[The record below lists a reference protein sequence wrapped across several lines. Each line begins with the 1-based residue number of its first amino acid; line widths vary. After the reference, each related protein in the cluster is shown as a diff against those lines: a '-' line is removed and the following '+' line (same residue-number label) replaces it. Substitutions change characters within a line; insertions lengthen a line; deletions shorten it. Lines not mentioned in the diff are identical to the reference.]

1 MHFVSVIDVER
12 DLLKANR
19 KIAHKNRALL
29 DRYNVVAFDFMG
41 AIGSGKTLLIE
52 KLIERL
58 KDRYNIGCIAGDVIA
73 KYDGERFRKHGVE
86 VVPLNT
92 GKECHLDAH
101 LVSHALEDLNLEDLD
116 LLFIEN
122 VGNLICPTDFDLG
135 AHKRVVVVSVTE
147 GEDTVRKHPM
157 IFKTVDLTVINKIDV
172 AEAVEVDPLK
182 MKRDAQDINDTMEV
196 VLTSLK
202 TNEGLDRVVDFI
214 VKSKEGGRG

>member
-1 MHFVSVIDVER
+1 MHFVSVVDVEK
-12 DLLKANR
+12 DLLKANK
-19 KIAHKNRALL
+19 KIAEKNRALL

-52 KLIERL
+52 RLIEEL
-58 KDRYNIGCIAGDVIA
+58 KDRYRIGCIAGDVIA
-73 KYDGERFRKHGVE
+73 KYDAERFRRHGVE

-101 LVSHALEDLNLEDLD
+101 LISHALEDLNLEDLD
-116 LLFIEN
+116 ILFIEN

-157 IFKTVDLTVINKIDV
+157 IFKTADLTVINKIDV
-172 AEAVEVDPLK
+172 AEAVGVDPLK
-182 MKRDAQDINDTMEV
+182 MKRDAESINPEMEV

-202 TNEGLDRVVDFI
+202 TNEGLDKVVDF
-214 VKSKEGGRG
+214 VVRSKEGFKG